1 MSDGR
6 GTAHAGGRPSD
17 GSALG
22 SAPAADHGPENLED
36 HGLRV
41 ALLGP
46 LQVWRGSTAIDVS
59 SNRLR
64 TMLAAL
70 ALSASN
76 TVTVEQLAFALWPDD
91 PPAHQRRSVQTY
103 VSRLRRVLGPAA
115 IRTVR
120 GGYRLDADPDDV
132 DVLRFH
138 RLLARAAAS
147 RGTRAERERLEEALA
162 LWRGAPFGGLPSST
176 LCGPKAV
183 RLVEQRLSAVER
195 WIDLGLAEGRHNELV
210 AEVQELAL
218 RHPLR
223 EPLWERLLLT
233 LGRCGR
239 QAEALAMY
247 ERLRHRLA
255 DDLGVDP
262 SPELQRRHLSLL
274 ADEERPATSPTPCM
288 LPVAVAG
295 FAGRDDACERMDRL
309 FDGDTRICVV
319 SGTAGVGK
327 TALVLHWAHRARA
340 HFPDGQLYV
349 DLRGFGPSAAATSSH
364 DALPALLTAMG
375 VPPQAIPAET
385 RARAALYRTVL
396 AGKRML
402 VVLDDARDAEQVRR
416 LLPGDAGCAVVV
428 TSRQGLSSLVASE
441 GAALLTLDVLTR
453 EEARDLL
460 ARRLGR
466 ERIATDPAATD
477 EIIELCARLPL
488 ALAIVAGRAVARPLS
503 PMAALAADLRRVRDD
518 LGVLATKDSLTDMRA
533 VLARSYDALPPDA
546 ARLFRLLA
554 VHPGPDVGEAAL
566 ASLAGLHAPQVSEL
580 LDTLLDAHLVGET
593 VPSRF
598 SFHELL
604 RTYARGLARAGD
616 TSAHRRAV
624 LRTIEHYLH
633 TTYRAALL
641 LDPAAQLIAPDA
653 PAAKVRPEHLRDR
666 GQAQAWFRAERV
678 VLFRVIRL
686 AMAEGLHPHV
696 VRLALAVTV
705 WCDLEGDEQGKTA
718 LEILALEA
726 AGRSGDHAAR
736 GRRQL
741 HESGQARHTGR

>member
-1 MSDGR
+1 MS
-6 GTAHAGGRPSD
+6 P
-17 GSALG
+17 
-22 SAPAADHGPENLED
+22 
-36 HGLRV
+36 
-41 ALLGP
+41 
-46 LQVWRGSTAIDVS
+46 
-59 SNRLR
+59 NRLR

-70 ALSASN
+70 ALSAGN
-76 TVTVEQLAFALWPDD
+76 TVTVEQLALALWPDD

-103 VSRLRRVLGPAA
+103 ISRLRRVLGPAA
-115 IRTVR
+115 IRTVKS
-120 GGYRLDADPDDV
+120 GYRLDADPDDV

-138 RLLARAAAS
+138 RLLARAASS
-147 RGTRAERERLEEALA
+147 RDTRAEREQLEEALA
-162 LWRGAPFGGLPSST
+162 LWRGAPFGGLRSST

-233 LGRCGR
+233 LDRCGR

-247 ERLRHRLA
+247 ERLRRRLA
-255 DDLGVDP
+255 RDLGVDP
-262 SPELQRRHLSLL
+262 SPELQRMHLSLL
-274 ADEERPATSPTPCM
+274 ADGERPATSPAPCM

-295 FAGRDDACERMDRL
+295 FTGRDDECERLDRL
-309 FDGDTRICVV
+309 FEGDTRICVI

-340 HFPDGQLYV
+340 KFPDGQLYV
-349 DLRGFGPSAAATSSH
+349 DLQGFASGGAATN

-375 VPPQAIPAET
+375 VPPQAILAES
-385 RARAALYRTVL
+385 RARSALYRTML
-396 AGKRML
+396 AGKRVL
-402 VVLDDARDAEQVRR
+402 LVLDDARDAEQVRR
-416 LLPGDAGCAVVV
+416 LLPGGTGCAVVV

-441 GAALLTLDVLTR
+441 GAALLTLDVPTR

-466 ERIATDPAATD
+466 ERIGSDPAATD

-503 PMAALAADLRRVRDD
+503 PLAALAADLRRVRDD

-580 LDTLLDAHLVGET
+580 LDTLLDAHLVSET

-678 VLFRVIRL
+678 VLFRVLRL
-686 AMAEGLHPHV
+686 AMADGLHPHV

-736 GRRQL
+736 GRQQL